1 MALDGVNKTLCA
13 YTCMNTQLCKLKE
26 EHWTLKFTV
35 AAMGVEYADT
45 KKFCRLDRYHKMNG
59 LRKIV
64 DFITRNFTSQGS
76 YSACN
81 S

>member
-1 MALDGVNKTLCA
+1 MALYVRKTMYCA
-13 YTCMNTQLCKLKE
+13 YTYVNTQLCKLKE
-26 EHWTLKFTV
+26 EHWTLKFRV

-45 KKFCRLDRYHKMNG
+45 TKFRRLDRYGKMNR
-59 LRKIV
+59 LRSIV